1 MDDTRL
7 ADGVDRAHQ
16 AAEVGPLQR
25 SVEQALLPELGQP
38 LKMRILLGILATLQ
52 QLLQQ
57 TAEGSG
63 FESLQCPAF
72 VIERVMEGSRAE
84 IAEQRSARGIDEQVV
99 AIEIAMKNAAGV
111 KVLHDAGDAG
121 SDLQHPLGIESLLRR
136 VAIASATG
144 ERWRAGQHPEGWID

>member
-1 MDDTRL
+1 MDDNRL
-7 ADGVDRAHQ
+7 ADGVDLAHQ

-25 SVEQALLPELGQP
+25 SLEQAPLPELGQP
-38 LKMRILLGILATLQ
+38 LKTRILLGTLATLQ

-57 TAEGSG
+57 TAEGPG

-72 VIERVMEGSRAE
+72 VIERVKEGSRAE
-84 IAEQRSARGIDEQVV
+84 IAEQCSARGIDEQVV

-121 SDLQHPLGIESLLRR
+121 SDLQQDRKSTRLNS
-136 VAIASATG
+136 
-144 ERWRAGQHPEGWID
+144 